1 MTENGMPD
9 VDGLIADEQTAERTL
24 VRVEFPAGDP
34 PVDGVALVTLDQPE
48 AHNALSFALLAQLD
62 DVLAVL
68 DDDPACRA
76 IVITGAGDRAF
87 AAGADI
93 RELAAETAGS
103 IGEGDRLA
111 AIDHVGRLR
120 TPVIAAVRGF
130 CLGGGAELAM
140 ACDMLVAGDN
150 AQFGQPEI
158 RIGIIPGAGGTQ
170 RLARAIG
177 RARAM
182 ELILTGRRI
191 SAAEADRLGLVTMV
205 VPAAETVTRALE
217 LAGKIAAVPRL
228 AAEAAKASVNAAQSL
243 SLDEGLRYERDRF
256 EALFATEDR
265 SEGMIAFL
273 EKRPPEWRHR

>member
-1 MTENGMPD
+1 MTEDGMTE
-9 VDGLIADEQTAERTL
+9 DGMAADDERTL
-24 VRVEFPAGDP
+24 VRADFPAGAP
-34 PVDGVALVTLDQPE
+34 PIEGVALVTLDQPE

-68 DDDPACRA
+68 DDDEACRA

-93 RELAAETAGS
+93 RELAAESPAS
-103 IGEGDRLA
+103 IGGDDRFA
-111 AIDHVGRLR
+111 AIDRVGRLR

-130 CLGGGAELAM
+130 ALGGGCELAM

-170 RLARAIG
+170 RLTRAIG

-191 SAAEADRLGLVTMV
+191 GAAEADRMGLLTMV
-205 VPAAETVTRALE
+205 VPADETVTKALE
-217 LAGKIAAVPRL
+217 LAEKIAAMPRL
-228 AAEAAKASVNAAQSL
+228 AVEAAKAAVNATQAL

-273 EKRPPEWRHR
+273 EKRPAAWRHR

>member
-1 MTENGMPD
+1 
-9 VDGLIADEQTAERTL
+9 V
-24 VRVEFPAGDP
+24 
-34 PVDGVALVTLDQPE
+34 
-48 AHNALSFALLAQLD
+48 QLD
-62 DVLAVL
+62 HILAVL

-158 RIGIIPGAGGTQ
+158 RLGIIPGAGGTQ

-177 RARAM
+177 RTRAM

-191 SAAEADRLGLVTMV
+191 GAAEADRLGLVTMV
-205 VPAAETVTRALE
+205 VPAEETVARALE
-217 LAGKIAAVPRL
+217 LAGKIAALPRD
-228 AAEAAKASVNAAQSL
+228 AIRAAKASVNAAQSL
-243 SLDEGLRYERDRF
+243 PLDEGLRYERDGF

-273 EKRPPEWRHR
+273 EKRPPAWRHR